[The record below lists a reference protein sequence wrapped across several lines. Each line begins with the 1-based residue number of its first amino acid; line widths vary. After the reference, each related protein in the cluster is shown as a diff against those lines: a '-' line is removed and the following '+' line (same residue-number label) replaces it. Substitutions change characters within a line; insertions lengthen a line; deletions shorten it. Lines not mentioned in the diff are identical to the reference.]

1 MQYGYA
7 QIKARGIVDSG
18 DTKTL
23 GIYAMTNARWAGFFK
38 QMAATGMYPADMDYQ
53 SAYTLQFVDHGRPK

>member
-1 MQYGYA
+1 
-7 QIKARGIVDSG
+7 
-18 DTKTL
+18 
-23 GIYAMTNARWAGFFK
+23 MTNARWAGFFK